1 MYCYCIESVNDDSF
15 NFLSFVCFFFI
26 NNNKLT
32 HAHEETII
40 YIGSDIHPERVVC
53 MYKHI
58 KYEIKFE
65 TSNTKGI
72 NTNER
77 NREREIENYKNVV
90 HDIIVERK

>member
-1 MYCYCIESVNDDSF
+1 
-15 NFLSFVCFFFI
+15 
-26 NNNKLT
+26 
-32 HAHEETII
+32 
-40 YIGSDIHPERVVC
+40 

-77 NREREIENYKNVV
+77 NREIENYKNVV